1 MGIAD
6 VLGLAG
12 TVAENWRNANDA
24 RRASYLYELEREQ
37 AARLDALRQ
46 LELQQDVYANAPPD
60 IGVVNYAPGQD
71 FIEVAQ
77 QQQMMQNALASAGAP
92 TAVPLA
98 PLQQGAQ
105 ANTQGRE
112 NVEIAPHLRG
122 PDANADLLSGN
133 ATPFVSAEAY
143 RAAAPT
149 TVGAV
154 RDAKAQLGAMLGGSP
169 EEQQRVLAQRAAIE
183 QLERSPYYQNLAT
196 VADAVSAPSYG
207 FGGAPT
213 TDESGRALQR
223 LLAQDKQRGQP
234 AKYTRAKSGEGTTLD
249 TLAARPAPQD
259 TQQAAAQDPL
269 AAAMQMINGGQQAA
283 PAPAQVQAPAAPQPQ
298 VPIGSQITL
307 PSGTRTVLYQ
317 PPQELLATGNP
328 LYYGMGLVES
338 RFDTTALSPKGAA
351 GVMQLMPDTAIGMG
365 LFQRAGVQP
374 TGDKEKDKRLAQDI
388 LRQNTALNI
397 QLGVEYINEQLQA
410 SGGNAVDALIRYNYG
425 PGNYQN
431 WKQRGGDWN
440 QLPPET
446 QNYVKDVLAVAA
458 AYGGSQA
465 FPNMPAPLLGVE
477 QVAPSIAEQSP
488 AVQMDRSQF
497 YLANPASVPRDLQ
510 VAVQQR
516 QDMARMANLYRQAG
530 LGHEYMQ
537 AAMQVRAADQ
547 QIVQLQGMQGISE
560 LTFANDPR
568 RLSAIWSQ
576 YAGTPVQVVPRSD
589 GKWDIRV
596 NGQTTQQGKTT
607 DEVVKVARSM
617 VDQSYNAAMTKEQLE
632 WQKAVL
638 DNQTKVQMEHIKG
651 QYSVMNN
658 DADNLRELQKQA
670 MSNESSLRVAQQQ
683 GVNTLGNTWFQH
695 MLQAQQPQGG
705 RSGASVHNL
714 GDGGAL
720 IFDPGGARTAV
731 ITPQTDANGNPIYVQ
746 QQVLQRPPPM

>member
-6 VLGLAG
+6 ILGLAG

-46 LELQQDVYANAPPD
+46 LELQQDVYGNAPPD
-60 IGVVNYAPGQD
+60 IGAVNYAPGQD

-77 QQQMMQNALASAGAP
+77 QQQVMQNALANAGAP

-98 PLQQGAQ
+98 PLQQGAGGTPQTASLSLLPQGKPDYHAGTAPATYTLDDPQLAQAAMKTVAAVDEAAEPFAKYLANPVSQRQQQSLVANARDPNQVAENFEKINALQQ
-105 ANTQGRE
+105 ANESEYLQAMRDISDYQRQIDDGASPARLRVNGARAKYE
-112 NVEIAPHLRG
+112 AAVETLNRMNAP
-122 PDANADLLSGN
+122 
-133 ATPFVSAEAY
+133 
-143 RAAAPT
+143 AAKS
-149 TVGAV
+149 
-154 RDAKAQLGAMLGGSP
+154 DEK
-169 EEQQRVLAQRAAIE
+169 
-183 QLERSPYYQNLAT
+183 
-196 VADAVSAPSYG
+196 SAPLPVAY
-207 FGGAPT
+207 
-213 TDESGRALQR
+213 
-223 LLAQDKQRGQP
+223 
-234 AKYTRAKSGEGTTLD
+234 
-249 TLAARPAPQD
+249 PAPQD
-259 TQQAAAQDPL
+259 TQQAATQDPL

-283 PAPAQVQAPAAPQPQ
+283 PAPAQVQPQ

-307 PSGTRTVLYQ
+307 PSGTRVTLYQ
-317 PPQELLATGNP
+317 PPQELLATGSP
-328 LYYGMGLVES
+328 LLYGVGLIES
-338 RFDTTALSPKGAA
+338 RFNANALSPKGAA
-351 GVMQLMPDTAIGMG
+351 GVMQLMPGTAIGMG

-388 LRQNTALNI
+388 LRSNPALNI
-397 QLGVEYINEQLQA
+397 QLGVEYLNEQLQA

-465 FPNMPAPLLGVE
+465 FPNMPAPVPAAG
-477 QVAPSIAEQSP
+477 QAAPSIAEQSP

-596 NGQTTQQGKTT
+596 NGQTTQHGKTT

-638 DNQTKVQMEHIKG
+638 DSQTKVQMEHIKG

-670 MSNESSLRVAQQQ
+670 MSNEGNMAVERQRNMGQ
-683 GVNTLGNTWFQH
+683 LGNTWFQH
-695 MLQAQQPQGG
+695 MLQAQQPRGG
-705 RSGASVHNL
+705 QGASVHTL
-714 GDGGAL
+714 SPDAAL
-720 IFDPGGARTAV
+720 IKFDPSGASA
-731 ITPQTDANGNPIYVQ
+731 ITSQTDANGNTTYVQ
-746 QQVLQRPPPM
+746 QPVQQRPSPM

>member
-46 LELQQDVYANAPPD
+46 LELQQDVYGNAPPD
-60 IGVVNYAPGQD
+60 IGAVNYAPGQD

-77 QQQMMQNALASAGAP
+77 QQQMMQNALANAGAP

-98 PLQQGAQ
+98 PLQQGTPQTASLSSLPQGKPDYHAGTAPATYTLDDPRLAQ
-105 ANTQGRE
+105 AAMKTVAAVDEAAEPFEKYLANPVSQRQQQSL
-112 NVEIAPHLRG
+112 V
-122 PDANADLLSGN
+122 ANARDPN
-133 ATPFVSAEAY
+133 KVAENFE
-143 RAAAPT
+143 
-149 TVGAV
+149 
-154 RDAKAQLGAMLGGSP
+154 K
-169 EEQQRVLAQRAAIE
+169 I
-183 QLERSPYYQNLAT
+183 N
-196 VADAVSAPSYG
+196 
-207 FGGAPT
+207 
-213 TDESGRALQR
+213 ALQQANESEYLQAMRDISDYQRQIDDGASPAR
-223 LLAQDKQRGQP
+223 LRVNGAR
-234 AKYTRAKSGEGTTLD
+234 AKYEAAVETLNRMNAP
-249 TLAARPAPQD
+249 AAQSDEKPAPLPVVYPAPQD

-269 AAAMQMINGGQQAA
+269 AAVMQMINGGQQAA
-283 PAPAQVQAPAAPQPQ
+283 PAPAPAQVQAPVAPQMPAGVDYHYFSRLNESGDRHTDGNGNVVLGQ
-298 VPIGSQITL
+298 PVKSHGGDRAVGVSQIMPNTAMAGIV
-307 PSGTRTVLYQ
+307 PGAPTVFDVADALGVGYADRSKQSAVNLLYDERVNRLMGQ
-317 PPQELLATGNP
+317 QSFQHLMQRYGGNP
-328 LYYGMGLVES
+328 LYAAAAYNAG
-338 RFDTTALSPKGAA
+338 PKNA
-351 GVMQLMPDTAIGMG
+351 DKW
-365 LFQRAGVQP
+365 VQ
-374 TGDKEKDKRLAQDI
+374 TGDFGA
-388 LRQNTALNI
+388 
-397 QLGVEYINEQLQA
+397 
-410 SGGNAVDALIRYNYG
+410 
-425 PGNYQN
+425 
-431 WKQRGGDWN
+431 
-440 QLPPET
+440 LPPET
-446 QNYVKDVLAVAA
+446 QKYVRDYAA
-458 AYGGSQA
+458 KMSSALGSQA
-465 FPNMPAPLLGVE
+465 YPNMPAPLPGVE

-638 DNQTKVQMEHIKG
+638 DSQTKLAERTMMNDNNLAVEQMKGANTAANTAQQHQNAVALKGVEFRNDVAKEVFKQAVLPTFAPSGADKGTYSGLVQM
-651 QYSVMNN
+651 
-658 DADNLRELQKQA
+658 
-670 MSNESSLRVAQQQ
+670 
-683 GVNTLGNTWFQH
+683 
-695 MLQAQQPQGG
+695 
-705 RSGASVHNL
+705 
-714 GDGGAL
+714 GDGLFGSV
-720 IFDPGGARTAV
+720 DN
-731 ITPQTDANGNPIYVQ
+731 NGNIIPFATVTDSNGNAIGVRR
-746 QQVLQRPPPM
+746 LPTR

>member
-46 LELQQDVYANAPPD
+46 LELQQDVYGNAPPD
-60 IGVVNYAPGQD
+60 IGAVNYAPGQD

-77 QQQMMQNALASAGAP
+77 QQQVMQNALVNAGAP

-98 PLQQGAQ
+98 PLQQVAGGTPQTASLSSLPQGKPDYHAGAAPATYTLDDPQLAQ
-105 ANTQGRE
+105 AAMKTVAAVDEAAEPFAKYLANPVSQQQQQAL
-112 NVEIAPHLRG
+112 V
-122 PDANADLLSGN
+122 ANARDPNKVAENFEKSN
-133 ATPFVSAEAY
+133 ALQQANESEYLQAMRDISDYQRQFNA
-143 RAAAPT
+143 
-149 TVGAV
+149 GASP
-154 RDAKAQLGAMLGGSP
+154 AML
-169 EEQQRVLAQRAAIE
+169 RANGARTKYE
-183 QLERSPYYQNLAT
+183 A
-196 VADAVSAPSYG
+196 AVETLNRTNAP
-207 FGGAPT
+207 A
-213 TDESGRALQR
+213 
-223 LLAQDKQRGQP
+223 
-234 AKYTRAKSGEGTTLD
+234 AKSDEKPAPLPVVY
-249 TLAARPAPQD
+249 PAPQD

-269 AAAMQMINGGQQAA
+269 AAVMQMVNGGQQAA
-283 PAPAQVQAPAAPQPQ
+283 PAPAQVQAPVAPQMPAGVDYHYFSRLNESGDRHTDGNGNVVLGQ
-298 VPIGSQITL
+298 PVKSHGGDRAVGVSQIMPNTAM
-307 PSGTRTVLYQ
+307 SGIVPGAPTVFDVADALGVGYADRSKQSAINLLYDERVNRLMGQ
-317 PPQELLATGNP
+317 QSFQHLMQRYGGNP
-328 LYYGMGLVES
+328 LYAAAAYNAG
-338 RFDTTALSPKGAA
+338 PKNA
-351 GVMQLMPDTAIGMG
+351 DKW
-365 LFQRAGVQP
+365 VQ
-374 TGDKEKDKRLAQDI
+374 TGDFGA
-388 LRQNTALNI
+388 
-397 QLGVEYINEQLQA
+397 
-410 SGGNAVDALIRYNYG
+410 
-425 PGNYQN
+425 
-431 WKQRGGDWN
+431 
-440 QLPPET
+440 LPPET
-446 QNYVKDVLAVAA
+446 QKYVRDYAA
-458 AYGGSQA
+458 KMSSALGSQA
-465 FPNMPAPLLGVE
+465 YPNMPAPLPGVE

-547 QIVQLQGMQGISE
+547 QIVNLQGMQGISE

-670 MSNESSLRVAQQQ
+670 MSNEGSLRVAQQQ
-683 GVNTLGNTWFQH
+683 GMNTLGNTWFQH
-695 MLQAQQPQGG
+695 LLQAQQPQGG
-705 RSGASVHNL
+705 QRPVVQNL
-714 GDGGAL
+714 ADGGAL
-720 IFDPGGARTAV
+720 IQFDPSGASA
-731 ITPQTDANGNPIYVQ
+731 ITSQTDANGNQTFVWQPVQ
-746 QQVLQRPPPM
+746 QRPSPK